1 MNCVFFTLISLGEI
15 VLSIV
20 QELQEEKKK
29 SIRTL
34 TALQTDTSLFR
45 FEICLFQTELI
56 KMYDQ

>member
-29 SIRTL
+29 IYTDPDSI
-34 TALQTDTSLFR
+34 TDGHKFV
-45 FEICLFQTELI
+45 
-56 KMYDQ
+56 